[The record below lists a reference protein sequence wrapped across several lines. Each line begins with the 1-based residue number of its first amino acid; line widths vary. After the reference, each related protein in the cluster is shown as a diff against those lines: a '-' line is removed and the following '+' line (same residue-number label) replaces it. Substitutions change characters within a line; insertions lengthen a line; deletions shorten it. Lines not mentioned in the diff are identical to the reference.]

1 MTIVPM
7 AKNSALARTKLINN
21 LVLSADGTDSST
33 FCCVGCCAGCC
44 ISSVDA
50 PSCDEL
56 ELLF

>member
-21 LVLSADGTDSST
+21 LVLSADDAGSSL
-33 FCCVGCCAGCC
+33 FCCVGCCAGCR
-44 ISSVDA
+44 ISSVDV
-50 PSCDEL
+50 PSCDES